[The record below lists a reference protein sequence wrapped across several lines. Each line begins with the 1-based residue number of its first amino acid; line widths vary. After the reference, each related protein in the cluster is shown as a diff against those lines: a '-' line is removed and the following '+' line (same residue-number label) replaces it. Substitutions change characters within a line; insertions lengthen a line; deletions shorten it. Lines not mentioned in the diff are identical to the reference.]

1 MAEAQIDKVLE
12 QAPAYPPVDRAGE
25 PRVMIDSALNLS
37 REQEDRLM
45 EWAEDRNKTLEGEMG
60 RENLYDVNWYA
71 SDPGR
76 AKKSSQS
83 FMGRRIIYE
92 MTFANQV
99 EWREHILR
107 GIFEESNHTVPIS
120 RRIVQQQV
128 SRAIKYFVGTEP
140 FMAASPVGETD
151 KAKADKVNRYANYK
165 LRKSKL
171 KKTIERAIYGAFIRG
186 ETVIKTTHLDKS
198 ITYETEAVVLVGE
211 DGNPIIA
218 ADGDYIYQ
226 DDDIL
231 EVEPPVPEGEN
242 PMDFVPIY
250 VLGRDEVTP
259 IPAPPQRI
267 YEARSIER
275 TVTHYRGPESKPVYF
290 RDFLCPLTA
299 ESIQDADQVCHLYDM
314 PVMSLVDMIVQS
326 ATFAGG
332 AENFARGLNLIREVA
347 SESGQ
352 PSTAANKPRP
362 ELNEAGEDMNHE
374 GDADATTHEPTTE
387 IAETYLRFDVNEDGR
402 YEDILLVYDR
412 KNKVP
417 LFYDHVANVTPDSLR
432 PFRCVR
438 INPVEGRWHGIGSM
452 EIFEP
457 IQKIVDISFNRW
469 NFSQSSSGRIDLFR
483 AYNTIEGDANPN
495 LEINWGG
502 IYTPLPDKTAQD
514 VIETVYLEDIKSDE
528 LQNLIEFNL
537 QMAMNMS
544 GVASAND
551 SEMAGLDSTKLATGI
566 RNIDLSGHELFG
578 VYVSDLED
586 GIEDLVHQNVLVMMA
601 NLDEDEVFEF
611 FEGPTPEMDVM
622 SPAEVNHLDLNI
634 RLEMTRYHAEQQ
646 LQQNLQAANV
656 VREFYSLPP
665 QIQAQTVEFYVNIL
679 KSFQIQNA
687 DRYLVPSQVQIGVEP
702 NLPGGP
708 EGAMGAAGGQPKAQ
722 TGPLT

>member
-1 MAEAQIDKVLE
+1 MAEPQIDKILE
-12 QAPAYPPVDRAGE
+12 QAPQYPPVDRRDE
-25 PRVMIDSALNLS
+25 PRVMIKSALRLD
-37 REQEDRLM
+37 RKQEDRLI
-45 EWAEDRNKTLEGEMG
+45 EWAESRNKTLEGEMG
-60 RENLYDVNWYA
+60 RENIHDVNWYA
-71 SDPGR
+71 SDPGKA
-76 AKKSSQS
+76 AKSAQT

-99 EWREHILR
+99 EWRESILR

-140 FMAASPVGETD
+140 FMAASPIGESD
-151 KAKADKVNRYANYK
+151 KEIADKVNRYANFK
-165 LRKSKL
+165 LRKAKL

-186 ETVIKTTHLDKS
+186 ETVVKTTHLDQS
-198 ITYETEAVVLVGE
+198 VTYETEAVVMIGE

-218 ADGDYIYQ
+218 ADGDYIYF
-226 DDDIL
+226 DDDII
-231 EVEPPVPEGEN
+231 EVEPVVPEGED
-242 PMDFVPIY
+242 PMDFVPQS
-250 VLGRDEVTP
+250 VLGRDQVTP
-259 IPAPPQRI
+259 IPSEANRL
-267 YEARSIER
+267 YEARTIER

-290 RDFLCPLTA
+290 RDFLCPLNA
-299 ESIQDADQVCHLYDM
+299 ESIQDADQICHLYDM
-314 PVMSLVDMIVQS
+314 PVMSLVDMIVQNNS
-326 ATFAGG
+326 IQGS
-332 AENFARGLNLIREVA
+332 EDSYIRGLNLIREVA

-362 ELNEAGEDMNHE
+362 ELNESGEDLTSE
-374 GDADATTHEPTTE
+374 GEAEATTREPTTE
-387 IAETYLRFDVNEDGR
+387 IAETYLRFDVDEDGR
-402 YEDILLVYDR
+402 YEDVILVYDR
-412 KNKVP
+412 KNNIP
-417 LFYDHVANVTPDSLR
+417 LFYDHVANVTPDSKR

-457 IQKIVDISFNRW
+457 IQKIVDLSFNRW

-483 AYNTIEGDANPN
+483 PYNTIEGDSNPN
-495 LEINWGG
+495 LEMNWGG
-502 IYTPLPDKTAQD
+502 TYTPLPDKTSDD

-544 GVASAND
+544 GVASVND
-551 SEMAGLDSTKLATGI
+551 SEMAGMDSTKLATGI

-586 GIEDLVHQNVLVMMA
+586 GIEDLVHQAVLVTMA

-611 FEGPTPEMDVM
+611 FEGGAPEMGVM
-622 SPAEVNHLDLNI
+622 SPAEINHLDLNI

-646 LQQNLQAANV
+646 LQQNLQASAI

-665 QIQAQTVEFYVNIL
+665 QIQMQTVQFYVDIL
-679 KSFQIQNA
+679 KAFQIQNA
-687 DRYLVPSQVQIGVEP
+687 ERYLVPSNVQIGVEP
-702 NLPGGP
+702 GLPGGP
-708 EGAMGAAGGQPKAQ
+708 QGAMSAAGGQPKPS

>member
-1 MAEAQIDKVLE
+1 MAESQIDKILE
-12 QAPAYPPVDRAGE
+12 QAPTYPPVDARDQ
-25 PRVMIDSALNLS
+25 PRVMIGSALKLT
-37 REQEDRLM
+37 REQEDRLI
-45 EWAEDRNKTLEGEMG
+45 EWAEDRNKTLEGELG
-60 RENLYDVNWYA
+60 REDLFDVNWYA
-71 SDPGR
+71 ADPGKA
-76 AKKSSQS
+76 AKSAQS
-83 FMGRRIIYE
+83 FMGRRVIYE

-99 EWREHILR
+99 EWRESILG

-140 FMAASPVGETD
+140 FMAATPIGETD
-151 KAKADKVNRYANYK
+151 RAKADKINRYANFK
-165 LRKSKL
+165 LRKAKL
-171 KKTIERAIYGAFIRG
+171 KKAIERAIYGAFIRG
-186 ETVIKTTHLDKS
+186 ETIVKTTHLDKS
-198 ITYETEAVVLVGE
+198 VTYETEAVVLIGE
-211 DGNPIIA
+211 DGMPIVA

-231 EVEPPVPEGEN
+231 MVAPPVPEGEN
-242 PMDFVPIY
+242 PMDFVPMSI
-250 VLGRDEVTP
+250 LGRDQVTP
-259 IPAPPQRI
+259 VPSAENRI
-267 YEARSIER
+267 FEARRVER

-299 ESIQDADQVCHLYDM
+299 ESIQDADQICHLYDM
-314 PVMSLVDMIVQS
+314 PIMSLVDMIIQN
-326 ATFAGG
+326 ATLLGSSDSYV
-332 AENFARGLNLIREVA
+332 RGINLIREVA

-352 PSTAANKPRP
+352 PSTASMKPRP
-362 ELNEAGEDMNHE
+362 ELNELGNDMSMQ
-374 GDADATTHEPTTE
+374 GQPDATTSEPSVE
-387 IAETYLRFDVNEDGR
+387 IAETYLRFDVDGDGR
-402 YEDILLVYDR
+402 YEDVLLVYDR
-412 KNKVP
+412 RNKIP
-417 LFYDHVANVTPDSLR
+417 LFYDHVANVTPDAKR

-452 EIFEP
+452 EIYEP
-457 IQKIVDISFNRW
+457 IQKIIDLSFNRW

-483 AYNTIEGDANPN
+483 PYNTIEGDSNPN
-495 LEINWGG
+495 MEMNWGG
-502 IYTPLPDKTAQD
+502 TYTPLPDKTAAD
-514 VIETVYLEDIKSDE
+514 VIESVYLNDIKSNE
-528 LQNLIEFNL
+528 LQNLIEFNI

-586 GIEDLVHQNVLVMMA
+586 GIEELVHQCVLVTMA

-611 FEGPTPEMDVM
+611 FEGSAPEMAVM
-622 SPAEVNHLDLNI
+622 SPAEINNLDLNI

-646 LQQNLQAANV
+646 LQQNLQAATI

-665 QIQAQTVEFYVNIL
+665 MIQAQTVEFYVNIL

-687 DRYLVPSQVQIGVEP
+687 ERYLTPLPVQIGAEP
-702 NLPGGP
+702 PLQNGGP
-708 EGAMGAAGGQPKAQ
+708 GAMNAAGQQPKAS